1 MKVPKKSSRQIHRA
15 MQQKNR
21 NNIHKKIDG
30 AYPQKKINTPK
41 MTFTYIK
48 NEDGNFVCPDC
59 GVIKKRQNSMHYHMK
74 KHQDELNH
82 ICKGCKKG
90 FLQKQTLDLHIRS
103 KHPELLKQESE
114 PLKRFKC
121 PMDNCTFTALTKGNC
136 VIHCLRIHFQE
147 EMKEVMNVH
156 NDTKTITCNE
166 CNTEFNN
173 SCGFY
178 YHCKDCI
185 VFDNNDKVNRLREC
199 VNA

>member
-1 MKVPKKSSRQIHRA
+1 MMH
-15 MQQKNR
+15 QKNR
-21 NNIHKKIDG
+21 NTIHKKIDSSRS
-30 AYPQKKINTPK
+30 QKNVNSPK

-48 NEDGNFVCPDC
+48 NDDGNFVCPDC

-82 ICKGCKKG
+82 ICKACKKG

-121 PMDNCTFTALTKGNC
+121 PMDDCNFTALTKGNC

-147 EMKEVMNVH
+147 EMKEIMKVH
-156 NDTKTITCNE
+156 NDTKTITCGE
-166 CNTEFNN
+166 CDTEFHN

-185 VFDNNDKVNRLREC
+185 VFNQEDDKVQRLREC